1 MKNNENENRYNN
13 MKAVMKTVEFSALEI
28 GCISLFATTK
38 RSDEHLRIV
47 L

>member
-13 MKAVMKTVEFSALEI
+13 MKAVEFSALKI

-38 RSDEHLRIV
+38 RSDQHLSIV
-47 L
+47 F